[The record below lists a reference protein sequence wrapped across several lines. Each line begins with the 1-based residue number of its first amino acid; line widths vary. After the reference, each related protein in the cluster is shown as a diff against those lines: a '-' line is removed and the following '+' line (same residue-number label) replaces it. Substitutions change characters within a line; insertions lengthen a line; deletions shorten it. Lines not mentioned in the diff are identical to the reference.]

1 MNKSKAKI
9 SKADVSAI
17 TKSISVIKKLKD
29 RYTFSEDAIEDDWY
43 YDLKSAYE
51 TLQTVLDMNK
61 MIKEQESKHD

>member
-29 RYTFSEDAIEDDWY
+29 RYTFSEDATEDDWY

-61 MIKEQESKHD
+61 MIKEQDSKE